1 MAPILREY
9 RPADFEALYQL
20 DQACYAPGIAYS
32 RRMMREYLSLPGA
45 ICLVAEVKPEA
56 ELEARADA
64 VKIAGFILAE
74 FEATEAHIITLDVAP
89 EARRQKLGTQ
99 LYLAIENALARRGV
113 REILLET
120 ATDNAAGVAFWSRHG
135 YRTAGVIRNYY
146 LRGKHAYAMSK
157 RVHADSAAAAAP
169 EP

>member
-9 RPADFEALYQL
+9 RPSDFEALYQL

-32 RRMMREYLSLPGA
+32 RRMMREYLAVSGA
-45 ICLVAEVKPEA
+45 ICLVAEERVDVN
-56 ELEARADA
+56 ADTG
-64 VKIAGFILAE
+64 KIAGFILAE
-74 FEATEAHIITLDVAP
+74 FEGDEAHVITLDVSP
-89 EARRQKLGTQ
+89 EARRQNIGSA
-99 LYLAIENALARRGV
+99 LYLAMEATLARRGV

-120 ATDNAAGVAFWSRHG
+120 ATDNAAGVAFWRRHG

-157 RVHADSAAAAAP
+157 QIHADSAAAAAS